1 MLRSLLRRF
10 KKRSNTK
17 IEESRVVVCIN
28 CDYANSAKLTVEE
41 YLKLHNEQNYCSS
54 DFLIIEEKF
63 WKICKISS
71 AVPLF

>member
-17 IEESRVVVCIN
+17 NEESRVVICIN

-41 YLKLHNEQNYCSS
+41 YLRLHNEHGYCSS
-54 DFLIIEEKF
+54 DFLVIEENL